1 MKIKFI
7 ALFAIAALTTVVIF
21 LAGCSGDAGNQIN
34 LPPRTSGSSGQT
46 ASNETSVP
54 KSTVA
59 PTWITPEIVDTTIT
73 VPLDLVQTKINT
85 HFEVAL
91 DKGKA
96 YFMAYTFGGKT
107 YVRADICPPC
117 RSISYSLVKDTLVCD
132 SCGTS
137 FKALDGAGVRGACVN
152 YPKASVPYETVDG
165 KILMNKADLTLAYEN
180 TWSPGSP

>member
-1 MKIKFI
+1 MKIKFF
-7 ALFAIAALTTVVIF
+7 APLAIAALTTVVII
-21 LAGCSGDAGNQIN
+21 LAGCSANSGNQIN
-34 LPPRTSGSSGQT
+34 LPPKTSGSS
-46 ASNETSVP
+46 NEASVP

-59 PTWITPEIVDTTIT
+59 PTWITPEITDTTIA
-73 VPLDLVQTKINT
+73 VPLDTVQTKINT

-117 RSISYSLVKDTLVCD
+117 RSISYSIVKDTLVCD

-137 FKALDGAGVRGACVN
+137 FKAVDGAGVRGACVN

-165 KILMNKADLTLAYEN
+165 KILMNKADLTVAYEN

>member
-1 MKIKFI
+1 MKTKFI
-7 ALFAIAALTTVVIF
+7 ALLAIATLITVVVI
-21 LAGCSGDAGNQIN
+21 LAGCSANAGNQIN
-34 LPPRTSGSSGQT
+34 LPPKTSGS
-46 ASNETSVP
+46 SNETSVP
-54 KSTVA
+54 KSIIS

-73 VPLDLVQTKINT
+73 LPLDLVQTKINT

-117 RSISYSLVKDTLVCD
+117 RSISYSLVKEILVCD

>member
-1 MKIKFI
+1 MKTKVI
-7 ALFAIAALTTVVIF
+7 ALLAIAVVTIVAII
-21 LAGCSGDAGNQIN
+21 LAGCSGGAGNQIN
-34 LPPRTSGSSGQT
+34 LPPRTSGPPT
-46 ASNETSVP
+46 ETSGP

-59 PTWITPEIVDTTIT
+59 PTWITPETADTTIT

-85 HFEVAL
+85 HFEVIL

-137 FKALDGAGVRGACVN
+137 FKAVDGAGVRGACVN

-180 TWSPGSP
+180 TLSPGSP